1 MSDQTKGLESLTTVA
16 DQFTKR
22 IAEMQLSSLPDMD
35 TLTTAHRR
43 NLEALAAAYRVSL
56 EGAQELAR
64 RNSEIVRQ
72 AMAEMAEAVKAV
84 ASADTPQ
91 EKSAKQ
97 VELLKTAYQEAV
109 THMRELRELIQKSN
123 AEALGILSRRFSEGM
138 DEVKVLME
146 KFGSKAGS

>member
-1 MSDQTKGLESLTTVA
+1 MSDQTKGIESLTTVA

-22 IAEMQLSSLPDMD
+22 IAEMQLLALPDMD

-43 NLEALAAAYRVSL
+43 NLESLAAAHRASL

-72 AMAEMAEAVKAV
+72 AMAEMTEAMRAV

-91 EKSAKQ
+91 EKAAKQ
-97 VELLKTAYQEAV
+97 VELLKTAYQQAV
-109 THMRELRELIQKSN
+109 TNMRELRELIQKSN
-123 AEALGILSRRFSEGM
+123 AEALGILRRRFSEGM
-138 DEVKVLME
+138 NEVKMLME
-146 KFGSKAGS
+146 KFGSQAGS